1 MIVIRQ
7 LAEQNPAYDVPKSK
21 TRESAFWI
29 EKKRQ
34 KWYSYESYMKKSEL
48 FFNVV
53 RVPLDF
59 AMLLVAGVV
68 TYLLRTQIL
77 DAFRPVLFQF
87 NLPLFKYFGITV
99 VTALVFM
106 ACYAISGLYVIRPR
120 SSVLDEFLKII
131 IGSSAGIM
139 AMIIYIFLR
148 QELFNSR
155 FLVLGAWFFAIVF
168 VSLGRFA
175 IRRIQRSMIAKKG
188 FGLHRALII
197 GNGSIA
203 SRIAG
208 EITSTPEQGYQIV
221 AQMDEYN
228 VSKLENLYRH
238 HGFDEI
244 ILAKPSY
251 HQEHTAELVDF
262 CNENHCTFRFV
273 PHLYETLTMHS
284 SVDIVAGLP
293 LIELKRTPL
302 DGWGKVFKRVADM
315 IWASVGLLV
324 LSPLFVVVATAVKL
338 DSKGPVFIRQE
349 RISGWKNFYLLKFR
363 SMIAVDADGSAD
375 SMKIQLASLNER
387 EGPLFKIKD
396 DPRITKVGRFI
407 RKTRI
412 DELPQFWNVLKGDI
426 SLVGPR
432 PHLPSEIAQYQ
443 KHHKKLLAIKAG
455 ATGMAQVSGSSDLP
469 FEEEVTLDSFYIE
482 HWSMWLDMKIIF
494 KTMFKMLNDHSAV

>member
-155 FLVLGAWFFAIVF
+155 FLVFGAWFFAVVF
-168 VSLGRFA
+168 VSLGRL
-175 IRRIQRSMIAKKG
+175 IVRRLQRSLVAKRGFGVHRAVIIGTGNIAKRISDDIVSLPEHG
-188 FGLHRALII
+188 YTIRATMARHDIKAL
-197 GNGSIA
+197 
-203 SRIAG
+203 
-208 EITSTPEQGYQIV
+208 
-221 AQMDEYN
+221 
-228 VSKLENLYRH
+228 KNLFDH
-238 HGFDEI
+238 DGFDEI
-244 ILAKPSY
+244 ILSDPTYDFDK
-251 HQEHTAELVDF
+251 TAELVDF
-262 CNENHCTFRFV
+262 CNENHCIFRFV
-273 PHLYETLTMHS
+273 PNIYETLTMHS
-284 SVDIVAGLP
+284 AIDMVAGMP
-293 LIELKRTPL
+293 LIE
-302 DGWGKVFKRVADM
+302 
-315 IWASVGLLV
+315 
-324 LSPLFVVVATAVKL
+324 
-338 DSKGPVFIRQE
+338 
-349 RISGWKNFYLLKFR
+349 
-363 SMIAVDADGSAD
+363 
-375 SMKIQLASLNER
+375 
-387 EGPLFKIKD
+387 
-396 DPRITKVGRFI
+396 
-407 RKTRI
+407 
-412 DELPQFWNVLKGDI
+412 
-426 SLVGPR
+426 
-432 PHLPSEIAQYQ
+432 
-443 KHHKKLLAIKAG
+443 
-455 ATGMAQVSGSSDLP
+455 
-469 FEEEVTLDSFYIE
+469 
-482 HWSMWLDMKIIF
+482 
-494 KTMFKMLNDHSAV
+494 